1 MSVKQTISNNGKIM
15 RLSVT
20 GRFDYK
26 ITREF
31 RDAYNNATMHKGI
44 TYYINLNDTSYID
57 SSALGILLLLRE
69 SAKYNDGRVIIE
81 QPGEQVNN
89 VLKMANFEKLFTINQ
104 TRSKPDLVVVRTKR

>member
-1 MSVKQTISNNGKIM
+1 M

-104 TRSKPDLVVVRTKR
+104 TRSKPDLVIVKTKR

>member
-1 MSVKQTISNNGKIM
+1 MSIKQTISNDGKIM
-15 RLSVT
+15 HLSVT

-26 ITREF
+26 ITKEF
-31 RDAYNNATMHKGI
+31 RDTYKKAAMQKGV

-69 SAKYNDGRVIIE
+69 GAKYNGGRVIIE

-89 VLKMANFEKLFTINQ
+89 VLKIANFEKLFTINQ
-104 TRSKPDLVVVRTKR
+104 TRSKPDLVVVRTKG